1 MTQRLLTVPI
11 VIKSDVLPYTAPF
24 HLDSRIGV
32 HLSWTP
38 TLGRWWRT
46 LAEGWR
52 LTMPIRLHSEI
63 VAGARNT
70 YVTQGGTPV
79 AVDVVAELGESMLRR
94 VLICRSLP

>member
-1 MTQRLLTVPI
+1 MTQPLLTVPI

-24 HLDSRIGV
+24 QLDSRIGV

-46 LAEGWR
+46 LAEGWN

-63 VAGARNT
+63 VAGARDT
-70 YVTQGGTPV
+70 YVTQGGHPWPSTWW
-79 AVDVVAELGESMLRR
+79 
-94 VLICRSLP
+94 RSWRE